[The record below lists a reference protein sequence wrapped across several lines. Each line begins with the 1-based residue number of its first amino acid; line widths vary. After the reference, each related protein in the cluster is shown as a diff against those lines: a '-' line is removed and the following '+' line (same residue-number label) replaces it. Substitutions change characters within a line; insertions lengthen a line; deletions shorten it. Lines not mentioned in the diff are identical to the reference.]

1 MNPSPASAALLA
13 AAFALSAC
21 GGGGGSPESNAADQ
35 LRDAAEQSTP
45 EAANV
50 LENGAERIEA
60 EGAANASQEVQNVLQ
75 DAGNAQM
82 LNQSGN
88 AQAQ

>member
-1 MNPSPASAALLA
+1 MKPSPAAAALLA

-21 GGGGGSPESNAADQ
+21 GGSGETAQSNAADQ
-35 LRDAAEQSTP
+35 LREAAGASTP

-50 LENGAERIEA
+50 LENGAERIDA
-60 EGAANASQEVQNVLQ
+60 QGAADPAQEVQNVLQ

-82 LNQSGN
+82 LNPSGN
-88 AQAQ
+88 GQAQ

>member
-1 MNPSPASAALLA
+1 MKQTTASAALLA

-35 LRDAAEQSTP
+35 LREGAEVSTP

-50 LENGAERIEA
+50 LENGAERIE
-60 EGAANASQEVQNVLQ
+60 EQGAANVGAEVQNILQ
-75 DAGNAQM
+75 DAGNAQS

-88 AQAQ
+88 AQQ

>member
-1 MNPSPASAALLA
+1 MKPTPASAALLA

-21 GGGGGSPESNAADQ
+21 GGGGSTESNAADQ
-35 LRDAAEQSTP
+35 LREGAEVSTP

-50 LENGAERIEA
+50 LENGADRLEEQ
-60 EGAANASQEVQNVLQ
+60 GAANVGAEVQNILQ
-75 DAGNAQM
+75 DAGNAQS

-88 AQAQ
+88 AQQ